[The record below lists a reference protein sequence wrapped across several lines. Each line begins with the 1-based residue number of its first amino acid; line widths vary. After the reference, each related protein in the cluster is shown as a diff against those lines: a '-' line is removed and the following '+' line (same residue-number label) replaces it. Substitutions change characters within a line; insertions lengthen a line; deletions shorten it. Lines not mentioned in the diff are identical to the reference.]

1 MSWIRRRWRRVVG
14 LAGFGLLAA
23 LAVLEI
29 VGLAEPAQW
38 YTGISVSPS
47 SFYAFG
53 YIHGTN
59 HVVLPPFGPF
69 SNVDV
74 WTVEP
79 RSAGTHFYLLGS
91 DPGGRDMLALV
102 AHATIPSLELVAI
115 VVAARLLVGLMAGL
129 AMGLGS
135 RLVAS
140 ISDGIGSWIIGFPY
154 LALAIVVIEALAPRG
169 KEFAF
174 VIGMSIIGWRDI
186 AVLVAETVERVRTQP
201 FSTAADAMGTGGLRF
216 FQLHVVPFLR
226 PVLTI
231 EIAFQA
237 SAVLVLLAE
246 LGYLQV
252 FLGPVLS
259 LVQQGDNSI
268 PIITQ
273 LELGQLLALSRRY
286 ILYKQ
291 MGPVLVPAFAVV
303 AMALAFELVGTALRG
318 RWRFSR

>member
-1 MSWIRRRWRRVVG
+1 MNWIRRRWRASVG
-14 LAGFGLLAA
+14 VAGFGLLGALAA
-23 LAVLEI
+23 LVAV
-29 VGLAEPAQW
+29 GFAEPAKW
-38 YTGISVSPS
+38 WSTGI
-47 SFYAFG
+47 YAFG
-53 YIHGTN
+53 YVNGSKGPQ
-59 HVVLPPFGPF
+59 LPPFGPL

-74 WTVEP
+74 WTVAP
-79 RSAGTHFYLLGS
+79 QNAGNHFYLLGS
-91 DPGGRDMLALV
+91 DPGGRDLLGLV

-115 VVAARLLVGLMAGL
+115 VVAARLLVGLLAGL

-174 VIGMSIIGWRDI
+174 VVGMSIIGWRDI

-201 FSTAADAMGTGGLRF
+201 FSIAADAMGTGGLRF

-252 FLGPVLS
+252 FLGPVLD
-259 LVQQGDNSI
+259 LRQVGDNTI
-268 PIITQ
+268 PLITQ

-318 RWRFSR
+318 RSRFSR

>member
-1 MSWIRRRWRRVVG
+1 MTRLSRRWRGLVGAFGLGLVGILAALLSVG
-14 LAGFGLLAA
+14 LAQ
-23 LAVLEI
+23 
-29 VGLAEPAQW
+29 PAKW
-38 YTGISVSPS
+38 YTGI
-47 SFYAFG
+47 YAFG
-53 YIHGTN
+53 LASGSQGPQ
-59 HVVLPPFGPF
+59 LPPFGPF

-79 RSAGTHFYLLGS
+79 RSVGTHFYLLGS
-91 DPGGRDMLALV
+91 DPAGRDLLGLV
-102 AHATIPSLELVAI
+102 AHATIPSLELVAV
-115 VVAARLLVGLMAGL
+115 VVAARLFVGLIAGL

-135 RLVAS
+135 QLVS
-140 ISDGIGSWIIGFPY
+140 RISDGIGSWIIGFPY
-154 LALAIVVIEALAPRG
+154 LALAIVVIETLAPRG

-174 VIGMSIIGWRDI
+174 VIGMSIVGWRDI

-201 FSTAADAMGTGGLRF
+201 FSTAADALGTQGLRF

-231 EIAFQA
+231 EVAFQA

-252 FLGPVLS
+252 FLGPVTRLTQ
-259 LVQQGDNSI
+259 LGDNSVPVI
-268 PIITQ
+268 SQ

-291 MGPVLVPAFAVV
+291 MDPVLVPAFAIV
-303 AMALAFELVGTALRG
+303 AMALAFELLGTALRG
-318 RWRFSR
+318 RWRFAK

>member
-1 MSWIRRRWRRVVG
+1 MTWIRRRWRASVG
-14 LAGFGLLAA
+14 VAGFGLLGALAA
-23 LAVLEI
+23 LVA
-29 VGLAEPAQW
+29 VGLAEPAKW
-38 YTGISVSPS
+38 WSTGI
-47 SFYAFG
+47 YAFG
-53 YIHGTN
+53 YVNGSKGPQ
-59 HVVLPPFGPF
+59 LPPFGPL

-74 WTVEP
+74 WTVAP
-79 RSAGTHFYLLGS
+79 QNAGTHFYLLGS
-91 DPGGRDMLALV
+91 DPGGRDLLGLV

-115 VVAARLLVGLMAGL
+115 VVAARLVVGLLAGL

-174 VIGMSIIGWRDI
+174 VVGMSIIGWRDI

-201 FSTAADAMGTGGLRF
+201 FSIAADAMGTGGLRF
-216 FQLHVVPFLR
+216 FQLHVFPFLR

-252 FLGPVLS
+252 FLGPVLD
-259 LVQQGDNSI
+259 LRQVGDNTI
-268 PIITQ
+268 PLITQ

-318 RWRFSR
+318 RSRFSR